1 MTKGERTKKRITL
14 AARELFSNR
23 GYTCVTMKDIC
34 LAADISRGGLYAHF
48 SSTAEILE
56 HIIELEQQQAK
67 KALDDAVKNNIRPDH
82 IIRGFLNKRAH
93 EICDTAN
100 SLTGAIHE
108 FARSSQSGKL
118 IVTKRAN
125 DAVDILTE
133 MIKLGQNQNIFKNI
147 DAKNYA
153 HSILW
158 LLEGMDAHAELIG
171 VDEESARKQLNLVI
185 EMILKN

>member
-67 KALDDAVKNNIRPDH
+67 KALDDAVLR
-82 IIRGFLNKRAH
+82 LNEGVTLDIA
-93 EICDTAN
+93 
-100 SLTGAIHE
+100 AI
-108 FARSSQSGKL
+108 
-118 IVTKRAN
+118 
-125 DAVDILTE
+125 
-133 MIKLGQNQNIFKNI
+133 
-147 DAKNYA
+147 
-153 HSILW
+153 
-158 LLEGMDAHAELIG
+158 LLEEAIQPLAELVG
-171 VDEESARKQLNLVI
+171 KSASQAVI
-185 EMILKN
+185 EQVFANFCVGK